1 MTSIDFPGA
10 TLKIGANQTDI
21 YHVIHAY
28 PLNDGRGEVLAIY
41 ELTEEEAERIFQT
54 RKIFYSRL
62 TFGNSF
68 QPMRIS
74 AEPIEVNIQFN
85 DQDGKRLPEVHIG
98 KLTEDGMEVAGF
110 KRVAPD
116 RYEKIVS

>member
-1 MTSIDFPGA
+1 MKSIDFPGA
-10 TLKIGANQTDI
+10 TLKIGGNQTDI
-21 YHVIHAY
+21 YNVIHAY

-54 RKIFYSRL
+54 RKIYYSRL
-62 TFGNSF
+62 TFGNKF

-85 DQDGKRLPEVHIG
+85 DHDGKLLPEIHSG
-98 KLTEDGMEVAGF
+98 KLTDNGMEIVGF
-110 KRVAPD
+110 KRTGID
-116 RYEKIVS
+116 QFEKI